1 MSKETK
7 FLSIAIGLMQG
18 IQKEKGISD
27 PVLENMKA
35 DRLDNFIRCAQV
47 VCPGKRR
54 TNEVDYPAKNSRNRF
69 HRNGIPEGCK
79 DLGDVYIETSR
90 NGRGLPAQVKFFKL
104 LENETPEDF
113 DRVNGKITMIRDI
126 TGLDGVLHRFLPAG
140 RYVVEVTKGSEYTII
155 TDYIE
160 VEKKGLVKRD
170 YELNRFINLDKM
182 GFISGDIHHHS
193 IYSSPTF
200 GGDDDVVESPAEVQ
214 NSMMAMGLGFGALSD
229 HHNILCHKAWR
240 ALDRHDFIP
249 IISKEISTSNGH
261 VIALGVDTDVIYKIP
276 EPQDRTDEYLRGE
289 FVRITD
295 EIKEKGG
302 LAQINHPRDLQKAI
316 SWNPDFEDMLD
327 IFETMEIWNGSNPMM
342 PGSTNDL
349 ARDLWH
355 RCMRKGLFLPATT
368 GSDTHNICADD
379 YHVLYD
385 EILDIR
391 SMIQLN
397 TKELSEKYPEEVK
410 VFSQICD
417 NLLPILEKWAE
428 TNLTSGGVR
437 TFVNLGTNSPREETH
452 TPQNVMNALR
462 AGHSF
467 LTNGPILITT
477 INGKGPGEK
486 LTETGKALN
495 MDIRLY
501 ANRPLKSLQIC
512 TENGVVKELELK
524 CGKKD
529 GYYDYSM
536 ELKENPDDYK
546 DSHYIYFLAKN
557 DCTNLAITNP
567 VIICYYSQSYDCS

>member
-1 MSKETK
+1 
-7 FLSIAIGLMQG
+7 
-18 IQKEKGISD
+18 
-27 PVLENMKA
+27 
-35 DRLDNFIRCAQV
+35 
-47 VCPGKRR
+47 
-54 TNEVDYPAKNSRNRF
+54 
-69 HRNGIPEGCK
+69 
-79 DLGDVYIETSR
+79 
-90 NGRGLPAQVKFFKL
+90 
-104 LENETPEDF
+104 
-113 DRVNGKITMIRDI
+113 
-126 TGLDGVLHRFLPAG
+126 
-140 RYVVEVTKGSEYTII
+140 VVEVTKGSEYTII

-261 VIALGVDTDVIYKIP
+261 VIALGVDSDVIYKIP

-467 LTNGPILITT
+467 LTNGPILMTT

-486 LTETGKALN
+486 LAETGKALQ

-567 VIICYYSQSYDCS
+567 VTCLNSRDK